1 MKKKVETSAELRD
14 ALSTERIVL
23 QLQLMDKNKL
33 KRAKKVLEN
42 IVKSQRDKIDKD
54 NEELYIDKNPTRLKA
69 SVFLYDI
76 QQQTKKFTN
85 LLSY

>member
-42 IVKSQRDKIDKD
+42 IVKSQRDKINKD

-76 QQQTKKFTN
+76 
-85 LLSY
+85 